1 MAPYSVVFGMDS
13 LARKVEEL
21 DIRLEVSGLENQ
33 LLYVESEVSPA
44 VVEVPKTQLVE
55 VEDLTSVALCLRIG
69 MDFVLVEQLID

>member
-33 LLYVESEVSPA
+33 LLYVESEVSPV